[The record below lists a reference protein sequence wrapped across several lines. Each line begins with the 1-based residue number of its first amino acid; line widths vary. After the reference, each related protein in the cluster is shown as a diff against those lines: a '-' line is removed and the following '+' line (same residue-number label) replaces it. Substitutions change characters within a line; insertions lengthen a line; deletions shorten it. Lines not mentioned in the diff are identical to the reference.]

1 MWSEF
6 PSIITSKL
14 SSVGLRLW
22 GAGCGLAF
30 VGMSVMPTLYG
41 QQDKHASL
49 IPPASRKSAPA
60 FELMTEDGKKM
71 RVSDYRG
78 KVVLLNFWA
87 TDCGGCVL
95 EIPSFIELKKAYKD
109 KGFTAVGVSM
119 DISYEG
125 LKDANEAW
133 GRVRPFMSKKGI
145 NYTIVMGD
153 DAISKAY
160 ALNAYPATYLIDKS
174 GKIAVAYVG
183 VVVDKDNVETN
194 IKGLLSER

>member
-1 MWSEF
+1 MWCKS
-6 PSIITSKL
+6 PNIITTKL
-14 SSVGLRLW
+14 FSVGLRLRV
-22 GAGCGLAF
+22 AGCALAF
-30 VGMSVMPTLYG
+30 VSACVMPALYC
-41 QQDKHASL
+41 QQNKHASL
-49 IPPASRKSAPA
+49 IQPASRKSAPT
-60 FELMTEDGKKM
+60 FELMTQDGKKM

-95 EIPSFIELKKAYKD
+95 EIPSFIKLEKAYKD
-109 KGFTAVGVSM
+109 KGFTAVGVAM

-125 LKDANEAW
+125 LKDAKEAW
-133 GRVRPFMSKKGI
+133 GRVRPFMAEKGM
-145 NYTIVMGD
+145 NYPIVMGD

-160 ALNAYPATYLIDKS
+160 ALKAYPATYLIDKS

-183 VVVDKDNVETN
+183 VVIDKDNVETN

>member
-1 MWSEF
+1 MRIELTKR
-6 PSIITSKL
+6 ISK
-14 SSVGLRLW
+14 GLRLLV
-22 GAGCGLAF
+22 AGCGLAVF
-30 VGMSVMPTLYG
+30 STSVVPSLYG

-49 IPPASRKSAPA
+49 TAPENRKPAPA
-60 FELMTEDGKKM
+60 FELMTENGKKM
-71 RVSDYRG
+71 RLSDYRG

-87 TDCGGCVL
+87 TECGGCVL
-95 EIPSFIELKKAYKD
+95 EIPSFIEMQKAYKE
-109 KGFTAVGVSM
+109 KGFTAVGVAM

-125 LKDANEAW
+125 LKDSDEAW
-133 GRVRPFMSKKGI
+133 ARVRPFMAKKGI
-145 NYTIVMGD
+145 NYRIAMGD

-174 GKIAVAYVG
+174 GRVAVAYVG